1 MLNPTDILAEAGET
15 LGDRNIEYGGP
26 ADMHGKIA
34 EFWNVYLGGE
44 VVDPHDVAMMLTLM
58 KVARITLGVA
68 KHDNYVDLAGYASI
82 AGSLAGIQEPGL
94 PDYEDAE
101 FDSKAEAD
109 KEILARIL
117 DFMK

>member
-15 LGDRNIEYGGP
+15 LGDRNVEYGGP

-94 PDYEDAE
+94 PGREDME
-101 FDSKAEAD
+101 FDFKVDAD
-109 KEILARIL
+109 EETIGRIL
-117 DFMK
+117 GFMK